1 MQFDWVVVEGGFGG
15 AVQGAEAGRAPDEI
29 WSGKPDLFTR
39 LNTAPSA
46 GAPGDPAG
54 TERAYFSAKTV
65 QIITDCFF
73 NAPLWYLWGRGAVS
87 SVSPAT
93 AIGVM
98 GFCCWVTGHR
108 GEK

>member
-1 MQFDWVVVEGGFGG
+1 MKRQ
-15 AVQGAEAGRAPDEI
+15 
-29 WSGKPDLFTR
+29 TR
-39 LNTAPSA
+39 LVYPPQHCAVR

-98 GFCCWVTGHR
+98 GFCC
-108 GEK
+108 